1 MADILNSRREM
12 IESISTLTPK
22 DKDILRNS
30 WAIVSKDLE
39 TLATGIFEMIFEQAP
54 DAKLMFPFMMKDQRT
69 GGDKEKRSTE
79 FTFHALRFIQ
89 VIESVMQCIDSPDG
103 LEPLFRNLGQIHGR
117 HQEQLG
123 FRPHYWS
130 VFKEC
135 TLYHF
140 RKAMRGDKRRYCI
153 RSSHKAKM
161 TPSEIDSAI
170 ILWREV
176 LRVMIERMNAGLEEN
191 NKIRKANREI
201 IDHLDEEPNHH
212 PTPRD
217 AKHHIDTV
225 NRRHE
230 LSVIVPDFFIRRASD
245 EISLEGIDIASR
257 RSS

>member
-1 MADILNSRREM
+1 INVLQTM

-22 DKDILRNS
+22 DKDILRMS

-54 DAKLMFPFMMKDQRT
+54 DAKLMFPFMMKDHRS
-69 GGDKEKRSTE
+69 GENKEKRSTE

-153 RSSHKAKM
+153 RASTKAKM

-176 LRVMIERMNAGLEEN
+176 LRVMIDRMNAGLEAN
-191 NKIRKANREI
+191 NIIRKANREV
-201 IDHLDEEPNHH
+201 IDHDDATHLH

-217 AKHHIDTV
+217 AKHHIDVV

-230 LSVIVPDFFIRRASD
+230 LSVVVPDFFIRRASD
-245 EISLEGIDIASR
+245 EISLEGVDISSR